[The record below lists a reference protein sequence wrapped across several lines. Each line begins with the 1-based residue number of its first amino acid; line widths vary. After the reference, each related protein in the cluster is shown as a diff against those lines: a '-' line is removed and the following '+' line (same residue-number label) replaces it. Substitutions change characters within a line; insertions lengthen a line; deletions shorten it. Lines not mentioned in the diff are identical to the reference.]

1 MSEFGRQSRVFF
13 DDSVSE
19 YESGDEGNEGPEP
32 FRERKRGD
40 HEGYDE
46 CVSSE
51 HSSAGSNAVGL
62 SEEEPDEVVM
72 SDKAA
77 VDERANGTVVG

>member
-1 MSEFGRQSRVFF
+1 MNEFGRQSRVFF

-19 YESGDEGNEGPEP
+19 YESADEGNEGPEP

-40 HEGYDE
+40 HEGHEY
-46 CVSSE
+46 VSSE
-51 HSSAGSNAVGL
+51 HSSAGSNAVDL

-72 SDKAA
+72 SHRAA
-77 VDERANGTVVG
+77 VDERADGTVVG